1 MRMARAVVA
10 VMAVGALLAGGCA
23 RPGSIGVAGGGSVGA
38 DVGGPFAPESM
49 RIYPLTHFER
59 DGEGEPRLILHLEM
73 RDRWGDTVKGV
84 GRLQVQLLRG
94 GELSG
99 GGGDDER
106 VWAVDM
112 RDPETNALYFDPA
125 TRTYRVQLRDLP
137 SWAEAT
143 VDGRGTPVR
152 LLAVFTTP
160 GSDGSTRYL
169 RDEHTLGG

>member
-1 MRMARAVVA
+1 MRTAGVLITVLAVL
-10 VMAVGALLAGGCA
+10 GAAGLSGCA
-23 RPGSIGVAGGGSVGA
+23 RPGSVGVSGGGGA
-38 DVGGPFAPESM
+38 SVGGPFAPASM
-49 RIYPLTHFER
+49 RIYPLTHLER
-59 DGEGEPRLILHLEM
+59 GEDGEARLILHLEM

-94 GELSG
+94 GELGDG
-99 GGGDDER
+99 GGGDER
-106 VWAVDM
+106 MWAIDM

-137 SWAEAT
+137 AWAEAT
-143 VDGRGTPVR
+143 VDGAGTPVR

-160 GSDGSTRYL
+160 GGDGSTRYL